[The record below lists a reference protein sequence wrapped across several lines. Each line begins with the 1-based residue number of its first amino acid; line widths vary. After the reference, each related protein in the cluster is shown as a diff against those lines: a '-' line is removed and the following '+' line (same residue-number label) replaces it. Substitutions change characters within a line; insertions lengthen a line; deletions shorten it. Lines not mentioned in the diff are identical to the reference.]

1 MASARR
7 SIDIEVPPERFFELL
22 QDYQR
27 YPEFLPEVRSVRVGA
42 RSGASV
48 QVTYKLDVSLKII
61 EYTLDH
67 VETAPANIVWH
78 LVRGEFMKS
87 NDGSWTLELL
97 PSGGTRATY
106 AIELNLSSLV
116 PASLERALAEQGLP
130 NMLSNFKARAEKIYK
145 AATAG

>member
-7 SIDIEVPPERFFELL
+7 AIDIDVPPERFFALL

-27 YPEFLPEVRSVRVGA
+27 YPEFLPEVKSVKLGPRTE
-42 RSGASV
+42 SGVS
-48 QVTYKLDVSLKII
+48 VTYRLDVKLKVI

-67 VETAPANIVWH
+67 LETAPTGIVWH

-87 NDGSWTLELL
+87 NDGSWTIEKTD
-97 PSGGTRATY
+97 SGGTRATY
-106 AIELNLSSLV
+106 AIELNLGALV

-130 NMLSNFKARAEKIYK
+130 NMLSNFKTRAEKLFK
-145 AATAG
+145 VAR